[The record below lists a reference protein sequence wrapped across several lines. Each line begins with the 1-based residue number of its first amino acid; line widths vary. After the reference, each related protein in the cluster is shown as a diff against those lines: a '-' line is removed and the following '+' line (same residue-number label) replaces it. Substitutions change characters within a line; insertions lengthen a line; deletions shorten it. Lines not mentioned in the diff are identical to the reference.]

1 MAVRNDSTVTL
12 YLGFRCQLAVL
23 AVAPVAHDDAA
34 EEHTL
39 NAVAVRLGVLLGA
52 GVGGVTG
59 EVDALAVR
67 DGVAAG
73 EGAVE
78 ALLDDE
84 WDDLGGRAVVQPAL
98 LEFSVVV
105 DAAGGVGRRVAQL
118 H

>member
-1 MAVRNDSTVTL
+1 MKFT
-12 YLGFRCQLAVL
+12 
-23 AVAPVAHDDAA
+23 
-34 EEHTL
+34 
-39 NAVAVRLGVLLGA
+39 
-52 GVGGVTG
+52 GGVRITLTST
-59 EVDALAVR
+59 ATLAVR

-98 LEFSVVV
+98 LEFSLVV